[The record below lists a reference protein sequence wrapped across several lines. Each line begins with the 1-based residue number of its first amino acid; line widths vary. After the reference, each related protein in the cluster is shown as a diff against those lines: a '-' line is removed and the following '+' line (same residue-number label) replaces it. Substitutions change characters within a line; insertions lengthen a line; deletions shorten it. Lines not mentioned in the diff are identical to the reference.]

1 MTNELLFLILFIS
14 TEIFEIYWQKSPTLL
29 VMIEKI
35 YTYYQ
40 KSPYLLYLM
49 HPSFILSMYLYY
61 ASNYNLWILL
71 ILIIKSIDIIFKVLL
86 IHKYYVLQELS
97 AELKLMLEQPL
108 HPMLLIIGLSLY
120 PYLLFL
126 ALF

>member
-1 MTNELLFLILFIS
+1 MTNELLFLVLFIG
-14 TEIFEIYWQKSPTLL
+14 TELFELWWQKSPTLL
-29 VMIEKI
+29 RMIEKI

-49 HPSFILSMYLYY
+49 HPTYIFSIYLYY
-61 ASNYNLWILL
+61 LTYFSNWVLVILV
-71 ILIIKSIDIIFKVLL
+71 IKSIDIMFKVLL
-86 IHKYYVLQELS
+86 IHKHFVLDELGD
-97 AELKLMLEQPL
+97 ELKLMLQQPL
-108 HPMLLIIGLSLY
+108 HPLMLAMGLTLY